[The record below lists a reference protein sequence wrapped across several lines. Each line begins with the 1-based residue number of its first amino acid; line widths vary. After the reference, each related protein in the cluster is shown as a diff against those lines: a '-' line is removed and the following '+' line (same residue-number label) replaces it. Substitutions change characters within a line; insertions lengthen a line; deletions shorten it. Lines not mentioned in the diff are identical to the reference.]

1 MKRLLI
7 AIFVSITVIIFSGCT
22 EKREV
27 DFSKINSV
35 CEMATLKC
43 YYHNVAKEESN
54 AKGMV

>member
-43 YYHNVAKEESN
+43 YYHNVAKD
-54 AKGMV
+54 ALALY